1 MLKSVSVVIP
11 SIRSEVLTLRSL
23 EGLPAEIIIERS
35 GPNNDVARNLG
46 VKKSKNS
53 IVVIMDDDIA
63 FPQSWFIYYV
73 RKVRKGVAFWNDPP
87 MTLFV
92 TKEDFIAAG
101 GFDESIKGGGGEY
114 ELRLALESIGVKV
127 LRPNTQNVYHL
138 GRISTV
144 PERNLPYSFHMD
156 MLGWKHA
163 TLAWLR
169 YKPKRKW
176 IKIFLWVK
184 SPVALAK
191 IVFSITVCVVKGE
204 KVRERRVWKAN

>member
-1 MLKSVSVVIP
+1 VIP
-11 SIRSEVLTLRSL
+11 SIRSQVLTLKSL

-114 ELRLALESIGVKV
+114 ELRLALENVGVKV
-127 LRPNTQNVYHL
+127 ELLNMENVYHL
-138 GRISTV
+138 GKVSTFS
-144 PERNLPYSFHMD
+144 ERNLPHNLRYD
-156 MLGWKHA
+156 MLAWRHT

-169 YKPKRKW
+169 YKPIKKW
-176 IKIFLWVK
+176 IRIFLWIRN
-184 SPVALAK
+184 PINIIK
-191 IVFSITVCVVKGE
+191 IAYSAFICAIKGE
-204 KVRERRVWKAN
+204 NIRKKRVWRSG